1 MNKKYWITVLLTAVT
16 DFDKL
21 SELTKKSYALVQ
33 K

>member
-21 SELTKKSYALVQ
+21 CELTKKSYALVQ